1 MNKGGNQFVF
11 SSTGMSAEQ
20 AQATWLNL
28 RRAITEI
35 QNNNASRLRFEE
47 LYRNSYTLVLHK
59 HGDLLY
65 DGVCGAVAEKLN
77 DTIVHVLSANT
88 DQLIVVVVEV
98 WDHHKLIMTMIR
110 DILMYMDKTYCKLQK
125 KTLVYDMGLLQFRDK
140 IVRHTSV
147 RPRLQQALLDNI
159 YRDRIGERIDRV
171 LIKHALQML
180 VEVSPDASRSQ
191 YYPVY
196 QEDFE
201 AEFLKTTEV
210 FYKQESQ
217 EFLACNTVPDYLRKV
232 ESRLREEEQ
241 RADQYLHSSTKKK
254 LFNVLERE
262 LITNY
267 AQNLV
272 ENPQSGCRFMFHN
285 NMIDDLRRMYTLF
298 SRVAGNL
305 DFLRESLSSYV
316 KELGDAIVQDQENQK
331 NPMKFVQD
339 VLDLRL
345 KYSLIV
351 EHSFRDSSGQADR
364 QFSRVLKEAFES
376 FINRDSRA
384 ARFLSLYIDEMLR
397 KGLKGVPENEI
408 EEKLDHVITI
418 FRYLSDK
425 DVFEEFY
432 KQQLSSR
439 LLMGKRVSDDV
450 EKQMISKLKAEC
462 GHQFTAKLESMFK
475 DMVVSE
481 QIMQGFEQSPLNLNS
496 TNQNFP
502 SIYVHVLTTGSWP
515 IPSVPVCNLPN
526 QILQGCENF
535 KTFYLRQYS
544 GRRLAWQTHL
554 GTAELKC
561 DFKKGKKEL
570 LVPTY
575 QMCILM
581 LYNDEEKFSYQ
592 AIQEITRIPDLE
604 LKRHLLSLA
613 HPKCKILLKE
623 PNVREIEDNH
633 TFSWNDN
640 YTNPLYRVKVN
651 LLSAS
656 VAEEKAVE
664 KAEVPESVM
673 EARNNRLSYT
683 TNVASRGIHE

>member
-1 MNKGGNQFVF
+1 
-11 SSTGMSAEQ
+11 
-20 AQATWLNL
+20 
-28 RRAITEI
+28 
-35 QNNNASRLRFEE
+35 
-47 LYRNSYTLVLHK
+47 
-59 HGDLLY
+59 
-65 DGVCGAVAEKLN
+65 
-77 DTIVHVLSANT
+77 
-88 DQLIVVVVEV
+88 
-98 WDHHKLIMTMIR
+98 
-110 DILMYMDKTYCKLQK
+110 
-125 KTLVYDMGLLQFRDK
+125 
-140 IVRHTSV
+140 
-147 RPRLQQALLDNI
+147 
-159 YRDRIGERIDRV
+159 
-171 LIKHALQML
+171 
-180 VEVSPDASRSQ
+180 
-191 YYPVY
+191 
-196 QEDFE
+196 
-201 AEFLKTTEV
+201 
-210 FYKQESQ
+210 
-217 EFLACNTVPDYLRKV
+217 
-232 ESRLREEEQ
+232 
-241 RADQYLHSSTKKK
+241 
-254 LFNVLERE
+254 
-262 LITNY
+262 
-267 AQNLV
+267 
-272 ENPQSGCRFMFHN
+272 
-285 NMIDDLRRMYTLF
+285 
-298 SRVAGNL
+298 
-305 DFLRESLSSYV
+305 
-316 KELGDAIVQDQENQK
+316 
-331 NPMKFVQD
+331 
-339 VLDLRL
+339 
-345 KYSLIV
+345 
-351 EHSFRDSSGQADR
+351 
-364 QFSRVLKEAFES
+364 
-376 FINRDSRA
+376 
-384 ARFLSLYIDEMLR
+384 
-397 KGLKGVPENEI
+397 
-408 EEKLDHVITI
+408 
-418 FRYLSDK
+418 
-425 DVFEEFY
+425 
-432 KQQLSSR
+432 
-439 LLMGKRVSDDV
+439 
-450 EKQMISKLKAEC
+450 
-462 GHQFTAKLESMFK
+462 MFK

-673 EARNNRLSYT
+673 EARNNRVEAAVVRIMKARKTLEHNQLVVEVSKQLSARFPVEPTFIKKRIESLIEREYLERDK
-683 TNVASRGIHE
+683 NDRRLYHYLA